1 MATGK
6 RTMTKKQTQM
16 LQEVLF
22 KLTSALEDKS
32 DVQASIALDLEAII
46 KAEGFIT
53 KPAITKPMTD
63 TKRSGGNVHANS
75 STNRRSVGNTF
86 KKPAQQNA

>member
-16 LQEVLF
+16 FNEVLF
-22 KLTSALEDKS
+22 KLNSALESKS
-32 DVQASIALDLEAII
+32 DVQASIALDLEAIL
-46 KAEGFIT
+46 KAEGYVI

-63 TKRSGGNVHANS
+63 TKRAAGNVHANS
-75 STNRRSVGNTF
+75 SINRRGVGNTF
-86 KKPAQQNA
+86 KKPLHENA

>member
-16 LQEVLF
+16 LHEVLF
-22 KLTSALEDKS
+22 KLNTALEGKS
-32 DVQASIALDLEAII
+32 DIQASVALDIEAIL
-46 KAEGFIT
+46 KSEGFVT

-63 TKRSGGNVHANS
+63 TKRAGGNVHANS
-75 STNRRSVGNTF
+75 STHRRSVGDT
-86 KKPAQQNA
+86 KKPVQPAQA